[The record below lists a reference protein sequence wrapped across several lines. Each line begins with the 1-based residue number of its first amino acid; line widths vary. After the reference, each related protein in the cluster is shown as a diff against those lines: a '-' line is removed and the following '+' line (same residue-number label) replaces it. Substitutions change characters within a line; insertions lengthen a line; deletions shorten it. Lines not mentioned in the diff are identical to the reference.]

1 MKTIDINK
9 LNSIF
14 GEECRTRTQQMH
26 LSDTFA
32 NACFLH
38 SSGHERAG
46 RKLIMELF
54 DQIGWDRRKT
64 YFLNLLDS
72 LNGNEKTYGLAVNA
86 HEEIKALFDMN
97 GNTSEST
104 ATENSS
110 SAAG

>member
-46 RKLIMELF
+46 RKLIMELLTKSAG
-54 DQIGWDRRKT
+54 IGEKLTFLTCWIVLTAMRKRM
-64 YFLNLLDS
+64 
-72 LNGNEKTYGLAVNA
+72 A
-86 HEEIKALFDMN
+86 
-97 GNTSEST
+97 
-104 ATENSS
+104 
-110 SAAG
+110 

>member
-14 GEECRTRTQQMH
+14 GEEGCTSAHQLR

-38 SSGHERAG
+38 LSGHEQAG

-54 DQIGWDRRKT
+54 DQIGWSRRKT
-64 YFLNLLDS
+64 YFLDLLDS

-86 HEEIKALFDMN
+86 HEEIRALFD
-97 GNTSEST
+97 
-104 ATENSS
+104 
-110 SAAG
+110 